1 MILFLFAIFRGVKVH
16 RNAKSSVCK
25 SPRLE
30 AELRQKMGSE
40 PENPEAAM
48 RLIGHLQ
55 TDGPPRGRI
64 VEAYNLCLSRQ
75 RDWKSSEDWQ
85 MAILELCHNFKVR
98 NCVTIINKLSSPVF
112 TILENNVNVD
122 TAYFSLPLCFA
133 AWNEFSAM
141 QCSCCVAV
149 S

>member
-1 MILFLFAIFRGVKVH
+1 MILFLFAIFRGVTLH
-16 RNAKSSVCK
+16 RSAKSSVCK

-64 VEAYNLCLSRQ
+64 VEAYNLCLRRQ

-85 MAILELCHNFKVR
+85 TAILELCLNFKVR
-98 NCVTIINKLSSPVF
+98 NCVIIINKTSSPVF

-122 TAYFSLPLCFA
+122 TAYFSFTLWL
-133 AWNEFSAM
+133 
-141 QCSCCVAV
+141 CCVE
-149 S
+149 